1 MNGLVLALVL
11 SVMLTAAPVF
21 AQAPAQPAPAPQ
33 GQAPAP
39 AQPAPAPATQ
49 AQQPAPPVAVVP
61 APKPFPE
68 GTKYAFVNIQ
78 RVANESNEG
87 KTATARVQALN
98 QQKVNELNERN
109 KAIQALQAKLDAG
122 ANVLSVTAAAELQK
136 NIERQQV
143 DIQRFTEDAQ
153 QEVAALQQQLQ
164 DDFQRKLTPIIQ
176 VVATEKGLHML
187 FSVADSGLVWGEP
200 SLDLT
205 TEIIAKFNAANN
217 AAAPPPP
224 GPAPQRPAATTP
236 APAPRPPAA
245 PAPAPAPANPP
256 RQ

>member
-21 AQAPAQPAPAPQ
+21 AQAPAQQAPAPQ

-39 AQPAPAPATQ
+39 TQPAPAPAVQ
-49 AQQPAPPVAVVP
+49 APQPVPPAA

-87 KTATARVQALN
+87 RAATARVQTLN

-109 KAIQALQAKLDAG
+109 KALQALQAKLDAG
-122 ANVLSVTAAAELQK
+122 ANVMSVAAAADLQK

-143 DIQRFTEDAQ
+143 DLQRFTEDAQ

-176 VVATEKGLHML
+176 VIAVEKGLHML
-187 FSVADSGLVWGEP
+187 FSVSDSGLVWGEP

-205 TEIIAKFNAANN
+205 TEIIAKFNASNTSA
-217 AAAPPPP
+217 
-224 GPAPQRPAATTP
+224 PAPAPAPAPGAARPPATATP

-245 PAPAPAPANPP
+245 PAPAPAPTNPP
-256 RQ
+256 RN